1 MEGWSKAKI
10 DCYKDFKAQMI
21 KEGFMIKQPRK
32 PRKEKPDDY
41 TVQELELFN
50 EFWNSGI
57 RKAGDKQKTK
67 RKYIALVRAF
77 RGTSFVFDSAEYTFS
92 RFILLDIEQRL
103 KKEQLGFKE
112 MHPYTYLNG
121 ERWNDAMPEKIVKLL
136 KLPSPQDQQGI
147 DKLVR
152 EYNLPKASTEKDYF
166 EYHKTLKEY
175 IEKHQIKPKGGDDE

>member
-1 MEGWSKAKI
+1 MEGWSKAKRE
-10 DCYKDFKAQMI
+10 CYKDFKAQMI

-32 PRKEKPDDY
+32 PRKAKPDDY
-41 TVQELELFN
+41 TVLELELFN

-67 RKYIALVRAF
+67 RKYRALLREREA
-77 RGTSFVFDSAEYTFS
+77 YTFH
-92 RFILLDIEQRL
+92 RFIMLDIHQRL
-103 KKEQLGFKE
+103 EREQLGFKE

-121 ERWNDAMPEKIVKLL
+121 ERWNDAMPEKIVQLL

-152 EYNLPKASTEKDYF
+152 QYNLPQASTEKDYF

>member
-67 RKYIALVRAF
+67 RKFIALLREREA
-77 RGTSFVFDSAEYTFS
+77 YTFY
-92 RFILLDIEQRL
+92 RFIMLDIHQRL
-103 KKEQLGFKE
+103 EREQLGFKE

-152 EYNLPKASTEKDYF
+152 QYNLPKASTEKDYF

-175 IEKHQIKPKGGDDE
+175 IEKHQIKPKGGEDE